1 MITLAYP
8 TNRPFTDRVS
18 KKTAYK
24 INRNSKF
31 YKTLVDFQL
40 NQLPIVELIYESH
53 CFQTDKQIKFK
64 GTFNDLLNDFD
75 AYSGARRLID
85 SNDRWDEGPIKISD
99 WTDGNM
105 ITMFFSKGESSNDKF
120 LIVWEAAE

>member
-1 MITLAYP
+1 MAKLAYP
-8 TNRPFTDRVS
+8 TNRPFADRIT

-24 INRNSKF
+24 INRNTKF

-40 NQLPIVELIYESH
+40 HQLPVVELIYESH
-53 CFQTDKQIKFK
+53 CYYTNKQVNFK
-64 GTFNDLLNDFD
+64 GTFSDLLNNFD
-75 AYSGARRLID
+75 AYSGARRLVE
-85 SNDRWDEGPIKISD
+85 SSDRWDEGPIKISD

-120 LIVWEAAE
+120 LIVWEAAR